1 MIKRQGLIFFI
12 TSIISLILLYFVFW
26 GSIGDVFSNFKKY
39 IGIAN
44 EEQDLKKLILNEP
57 QLEEKFKKLK
67 EKAYIIPKIISNERN
82 ISNIISQF
90 NDMVL
95 KSGLLLNKISAS
107 PVNNGLININADIRG
122 SINSLEKFVIFIER
136 NLPFIDIRSVDF
148 LGGKIG
154 SQLFII
160 KAKSYVSEID
170 INNNMKAKELLSS
183 LEKALKIDLVFIENE
198 ALSNFKEYGN
208 IPVELPKDIEIGND
222 NPYEP

>member
-44 EEQDLKKLILNEP
+44 EEQDLKKLILNE
-57 QLEEKFKKLK
+57 QKLK

-107 PVNNGLININADIRG
+107 PINNGLININADVKG
-122 SINSLEKFVIFIER
+122 S
-136 NLPFIDIRSVDF
+136 
-148 LGGKIG
+148 
-154 SQLFII
+154 
-160 KAKSYVSEID
+160 
-170 INNNMKAKELLSS
+170 
-183 LEKALKIDLVFIENE
+183 
-198 ALSNFKEYGN
+198 
-208 IPVELPKDIEIGND
+208 
-222 NPYEP
+222 